1 MTMTDKERLLQ
12 FLDRL
17 EAISDELD
25 DFGWRKLEVKMLSKS
40 DLFLANYL
48 AYKDLPKLNAELDQI
63 IQRRDT
69 LKKEY
74 DDEKRR
80 LGLDQRF

>member
-1 MTMTDKERLLQ
+1 MTDKERMLQ
-12 FLDRL
+12 YLERL

-25 DFGWRKLEVKMLSKS
+25 DFEWRKLEVKMLGKS

-74 DDEKRR
+74 DEEKRR
-80 LGLDQRF
+80 LGLE

>member
-1 MTMTDKERLLQ
+1 MTDKERMLQ
-12 FLDRL
+12 YLERL

-25 DFGWRKLEVKMLSKS
+25 DFEWRKLEVKMLSKS

-48 AYKDLPKLNAELDQI
+48 AHKDLPKLSVELDQI
-63 IQRRDT
+63 IQRRDA

-74 DDEKRR
+74 EEEKRR
-80 LGLDQRF
+80 LGL

>member
-1 MTMTDKERLLQ
+1 MTDKERLLQ